1 VISELLAAQTR
12 GKGTLEV
19 LNLKEIEEG
28 DDRLE
33 N

>member
-1 VISELLAAQTR
+1 VINEIMAAQTR

-19 LNLKEIEEG
+19 LNLKEMEEG